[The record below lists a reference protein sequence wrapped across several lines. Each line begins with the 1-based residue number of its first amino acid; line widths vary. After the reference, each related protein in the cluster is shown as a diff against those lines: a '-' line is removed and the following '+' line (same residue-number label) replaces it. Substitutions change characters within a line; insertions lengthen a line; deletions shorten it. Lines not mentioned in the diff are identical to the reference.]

1 MKKKIAII
9 DIGLGNIFSLYNS
22 LKINFKDISI
32 IKEMKNKCP
41 YDLIIIPGVGTFKQA
56 MQRIKLKF
64 PFLINKNHKIKII
77 GICLGMHILY
87 KKGYEEGAC
96 KGLGYLEGNVKKLK
110 KKKLIIPN
118 IGWRN
123 IEVRNK
129 KNIKF
134 LNKYKNKS
142 FYFCHSFHAV
152 NKLKYLDLMFS
163 NYDDNYIPS
172 LVINKNIAGI
182 QFHPEK
188 SRDHGIN
195 LLKDIIHNL

>member
-87 KKGYEEGAC
+87 KKGSPNLRYFLNFC
-96 KGLGYLEGNVKKLK
+96 NL
-110 KKKLIIPN
+110 LIYKN
-118 IGWRN
+118 Y
-123 IEVRNK
+123 NK
-129 KNIKF
+129 MIKTNIK
-134 LNKYKNKS
+134 L
-142 FYFCHSFHAV
+142 
-152 NKLKYLDLMFS
+152 
-163 NYDDNYIPS
+163 
-172 LVINKNIAGI
+172 
-182 QFHPEK
+182 
-188 SRDHGIN
+188 
-195 LLKDIIHNL
+195 